1 MTSSRRRKT
10 KITTTNM
17 ALKKTTF
24 INAELDWAEQQ
35 LSSWKAYVDAN
46 PLHELKD
53 RIEWKPTAK
62 GGMLPMVI
70 ASIEAQGKFIQ
81 ETMKNYLALLE
92 VVEKLREK
100 EAAKI
105 EVRGNG
111 QLTGIQEEFLKNR
124 NK

>member
-1 MTSSRRRKT
+1 
-10 KITTTNM
+10 M
-17 ALKKTTF
+17 AAPTKKTY
-24 INAELDWAEQQ
+24 INTELDWAEEQ
-35 LSSWKAYVDAN
+35 LSSWKLYVDAN

-70 ASIEAQGKFIQ
+70 ASIESQGKFIQ

-100 EAAKI
+100 EVAKI
-105 EVRGNG
+105 EIRGNVELG
-111 QLTGIQEEFLKNR
+111 SMASGFLKNR
-124 NK
+124 K

>member
-1 MTSSRRRKT
+1 
-10 KITTTNM
+10 M
-17 ALKKTTF
+17 ATIKKTTYV
-24 INAELDWAEQQ
+24 NAELDWAEEQ
-35 LSSWKAYVDAN
+35 LQSWKAYVDAN

-92 VVEKLREK
+92 VVDKLREK
-100 EAAKI
+100 EEAKVEIRGKGELSGAA
-105 EVRGNG
+105 
-111 QLTGIQEEFLKNR
+111 EEFLKSR
-124 NK
+124 K

>member
-1 MTSSRRRKT
+1 MAKT
-10 KITTTNM
+10 I
-17 ALKKTTF
+17 KKTTY
-24 INAELDWAEQQ
+24 INTELDWAEEQ
-35 LSSWKAYVDAN
+35 LKSWKQYVDAN

-62 GGMLPMVI
+62 GGLLPMVI

-100 EAAKI
+100 EEAKV

-111 QLTGIQEEFLKNR
+111 ELSTMAEDFLR
-124 NK
+124 SRR